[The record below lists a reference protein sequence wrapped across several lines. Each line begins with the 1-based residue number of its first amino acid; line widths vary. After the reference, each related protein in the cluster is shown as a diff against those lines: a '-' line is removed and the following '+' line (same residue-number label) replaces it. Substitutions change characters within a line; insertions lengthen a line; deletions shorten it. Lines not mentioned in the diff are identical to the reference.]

1 MKKSY
6 DNFPL
11 PLAFSLESPKSVT
24 QAETRTKPS
33 TQRFSAYLSKRNKIQ
48 NCRVQSGEKKDSLDF
63 VL

>member
-11 PLAFSLESPKSVT
+11 PLAFSLGSPKSVT

-33 TQRFSAYLSKRNKIQ
+33 TQ
-48 NCRVQSGEKKDSLDF
+48 
-63 VL
+63 